1 MLQKQQKEQIVN
13 QFKNY
18 DLDTGNLK
26 VQVALLT
33 ERIRELTEHFK
44 IHKKDF
50 HGQRGLVNL
59 VNRRVKLLKYLKRK
73 NESKYR
79 DLISK
84 LNLRK

>member
-13 QFKNY
+13 QFKSSN
-18 DLDTGNLK
+18 LDTGSSA

-50 HGQRGLVNL
+50 HGQRGLVSL
-59 VNRRVKLLKYLKRK
+59 VNRRVKLLKYLKQK
-73 NESKYR
+73 NENKYR